1 MLRGGSLP
9 MSGYVWYRSIGRA
22 LGFGVAFE
30 SISGLR
36 MLAGSS
42 TKDETPLID
51 DDESEAV
58 DVKEEE
64 EECRLSEAACPAK
77 VALKL
82 SIRAARESIE
92 SWEFSREP
100 PTEELRPDCDQY

>member
-1 MLRGGSLP
+1 

-30 SISGLR
+30 SIRGLR

-64 EECRLSEAACPAK
+64 EECRVSAAACPVN
-77 VALKL
+77 VALKW
-82 SIRAARESIE
+82 SIRPASESID

-100 PTEELRPDCDQY
+100 ATEGLRLDCNQY